1 MTDTSNFRRMP
12 FRPSR
17 RGITLKRWR
26 LQNFKSVRDAE
37 VELRPLTVV
46 VGANSAGKSTLLQSI
61 RAASQAI
68 GANGAL
74 YPLNGRGVRLG
85 TVADVKYRGPL
96 SDDEQVEIA
105 VQVDEQVPVKD
116 KKAPSEQEKRRKQD
130 LREALR
136 EQILGDRQ
144 LVLGADFE
152 FRSPAVAD
160 RLTRSS
166 TSTST
171 TLATLSWDVKLGPS
185 SQQLGIARIER
196 LDVRLNPS
204 EESPQPD
211 GRIDRSWLL
220 AFAAGDAE
228 DRSGVE
234 DDDFAPT
241 SENFTGQFSGRTP
254 GLLDIVDIY
263 VAGGFPLRA
272 SVKRPRT
279 EVLFETWLSLVLR
292 TSLHYREDTQQQ
304 QPLVAVDKPAEA
316 LAAYLAEIDAGIRV
330 EDVDYVR
337 AVRMEIS
344 PRSAGRLGIDL
355 NTAAEPGFGADVI
368 ESLALLGVEG
378 EVPSPTD
385 LDDLGPASAAGS
397 EFLGSSIRYLGPLR
411 EEPRAAYPDSPE
423 GDDTYVGT
431 KGEFTASVLQR
442 HGRRRV
448 LVPVPKATGAG
459 VIGFET
465 PPKGLLL
472 VNALNRWADYLE
484 IGQSFSVSDEGRF
497 GIQMQVKQKDV
508 EGDLD
513 LTSVGTGVSQL
524 LPVLVMCLQAPVGS
538 LLLIEQPEL
547 HLNPRVQQR
556 LADFLLQI
564 AQSGRHLIVETH
576 SEYLI
581 SRLRR
586 HVAEDAGDRINDLI
600 GIYFANRVDGATTY
614 SLVKTNEFG
623 GIDDWPENFFDQATD
638 EEHAILS
645 AAVRKRRNR
654 AAHGA

>member
-1 MTDTSNFRRMP
+1 MP

-37 VELRPLTVV
+37 VELLPLTVV

-85 TVADVKYRGPL
+85 TVVDVKYRGPL
-96 SDDEQVEIA
+96 SNDEQADIA
-105 VQVDEQVPVKD
+105 IQVDEQVPFKD
-116 KKAPSEQEKRRKQD
+116 AKAPTEQEKRRRQE
-130 LREALR
+130 LQTTIR
-136 EQILGDRQ
+136 EQLHSERQ

-152 FRSPAVAD
+152 FRSPPGLNRPARSD
-160 RLTRSS
+160 RPRSPI
-166 TSTST
+166 
-171 TLATLSWDVKLGPS
+171 LATLAWEVKLGS
-185 SQQLGIARIER
+185 STQQQGVARIER
-196 LDVRLNPS
+196 LNVDLRPS
-204 EESPQPD
+204 DEGITRGE
-211 GRIDRSWLL
+211 RVDRAWLL
-220 AFAAGDAE
+220 AIADETAE
-228 DRSGVE
+228 IETSLDE
-234 DDDFAPT
+234 DERATPPHY
-241 SENFTGQFSGRTP
+241 FTGQFSGRSSV
-254 GLLDIVDIY
+254 LLDVVDID
-263 VAGGFPLRA
+263 VAGGLPLGA
-272 SVKRPRT
+272 SVLRPKR
-279 EVLFETWLSLVLR
+279 EVLFEAWTQWAFRRFESSPANRPDSATVQTDPVGAVAELLATIDDAIEVPPLDYARVVRSDFGLMQPGGWQLG
-292 TSLHYREDTQQQ
+292 LDTVFDEGFKQQVIER
-304 QPLVAVDKPAEA
+304 LTV
-316 LAAYLAEIDAGIRV
+316 
-330 EDVDYVR
+330 
-337 AVRMEIS
+337 
-344 PRSAGRLGIDL
+344 LGID
-355 NTAAEPGFGADVI
+355 
-368 ESLALLGVEG
+368 G
-378 EVPSPTD
+378 EVSTPTT
-385 LDDLGPASAAGS
+385 LDDLGPASRAASDYLASG
-397 EFLGSSIRYLGPLR
+397 IRYLGPLR

-448 LVPVPKATGAG
+448 NVPVPKDGG
-459 VIGFET
+459 GFDT
-465 PPKGLLL
+465 RLLL
-472 VNALNRWADYLE
+472 LRNAIDRWAKYLD
-484 IGQSFSVSDEGRF
+484 IGDGFSVSDQGRF
-497 GIQMQVKQKDV
+497 GIQMQVRQKDV
-508 EGDLD
+508 DGDLD

-547 HLNPRVQQR
+547 HLNPKVQQR

-586 HVAEDAGDRINDLI
+586 HMAEDESDTVAEQV
-600 GIYFANRVDGATTY
+600 GIYFANRIDGATTY

-623 GIDDWPENFFDQATD
+623 GVDDWPENFFDQATD

-654 AAHGA
+654 AAHDG

>member
-1 MTDTSNFRRMP
+1 MTDTANPRRLP

-37 VELRPLTVV
+37 VELRPLTIV

-68 GANGAL
+68 GASGAL

-85 TVADVKYRGPL
+85 TVADVRYRGPL
-96 SDDEQVEIA
+96 SEEDQAEIT

-116 KKAPSEQEKRRKQD
+116 EKAPSDQEKRRRHD
-130 LREALR
+130 LTEALR
-136 EQILGDRQ
+136 EQILSERQ

-152 FRSPAVAD
+152 FRSPVVTD
-160 RLTRSS
+160 RLTRAS
-166 TSTST
+166 TTAST
-171 TLATLSWDVKLGPS
+171 TLATLSWDVKLGAS
-185 SQQLGIARIER
+185 SQQLGVARIER
-196 LDVRLNPS
+196 LDVRLNPY
-204 EESPQPD
+204 EESSQSD
-211 GRIDRSWLL
+211 ERVDRSWLL
-220 AFAAGDAE
+220 AFAAGEAE
-228 DRSGVE
+228 ESSGVE
-234 DDDFAPT
+234 DDDFAP
-241 SENFTGQFSGRTP
+241 SPESFTGQFSGRTP
-254 GLLDIVDIY
+254 GLLDIVDIH

-272 SVKRPRT
+272 SVMRPRT
-279 EVLFETWLSLVLR
+279 EVIFETWLALVLR
-292 TSLHYREDTQQQ
+292 TSLHHREDTQQ
-304 QPLVAVDKPAEA
+304 PLVEVEKPAEA
-316 LAAYLAEIDAGIRV
+316 LAAYLAGIDASIRV

-337 AVRMEIS
+337 AVRTELS
-344 PRSAGRLGIDL
+344 PRYAGLLGIDL
-355 NTAAEPGFGADVI
+355 NTAAEPAFGTDVI
-368 ESLALLGVEG
+368 ERLTVLGVEG

-431 KGEFTASVLQR
+431 KGEFTASILQR

-448 LVPVPKATGAG
+448 LVPVPKAIGSR
-459 VIGFET
+459 VIGFEA
-465 PPKGLLL
+465 PPRGLLL
-472 VNALNRWADYLE
+472 INALNRWADYLE
-484 IGQSFSVSDEGRF
+484 LGQSFSVSDQGRF

-547 HLNPRVQQR
+547 HLNPKVQQR

-564 AQSGRHLIVETH
+564 AQSGRNLIVETH

-586 HVAEDAGDRINDLI
+586 HVAEDADDKINDLI